1 MSLSSSGARMQ
12 GDDYQH
18 LLTWYYALMLLP
30 MPRSDPAESVTRI
43 EFEAPKAGHVDDI
56 VVHWRDCAEYI
67 QVKFA
72 TDGRGFNNSEWWLD
86 DSHGYSLLQRF
97 WKSWVQLKSNDNS
110 TMVLHTNRHRDPK
123 CTVMKCIS
131 SKNSLLMPL
140 IGENGPRSRRGRER
154 AKWAEHLEVREQDLL
169 EMLGCLKIRDGQ
181 ESFDKLVERVGEQHR
196 NLGLRCDR
204 EAVKSGMHAVREW
217 ITNGK
222 RSIDRKGMAECIR
235 DLELEA
241 APPRAALLVQEI
253 GYDHS
258 PDSATVALDWVGLFE
273 GEDPR
278 ARRRIK
284 DPAAWNERM
293 RPDLADA
300 ATEIRREGYNEVWV
314 RGLMCLPS
322 WFAVG
327 TVFSDVA
334 GWRIMCNKK
343 NEIWDSSADP
353 LTMRSKRRREK
364 VGPGPDLAVSL
375 SVSAS
380 IRTDVRKYIEATR
393 LPVGVLLDLEPPNG
407 ASDRALPDASTARGW
422 ARDVRDAVRQE
433 RGQQDDM
440 RLHLFLATPDVAAM
454 LLGYIWNRV
463 PETLLYADLNTGYA
477 PAYGFPV

>member
-1 MSLSSSGARMQ
+1 MQ

-18 LLTWYYALMLLP
+18 LLTWYYALKLLP
-30 MPRSDPAESVTRI
+30 MPRSDPAESVTRV
-43 EFEAPKAGHVDDI
+43 EFEAAEAGHVDDI
-56 VVHWRDCAEYI
+56 VVYWRDRAEYI

-86 DSHGYSLLQRF
+86 DSRGSSLLQKFR
-97 WKSWVQLKSNDNS
+97 KSWDQLKNNDNTA
-110 TMVLHTNRHRDPK
+110 TMILYTNRPRDPN
-123 CTVMKCIS
+123 CAAMECIS
-131 SKNSLLMPL
+131 GKDDLLTPRF
-140 IGENGPRSRRGRER
+140 GENGPRSRKGRER
-154 AKWAEHLEVREQDLL
+154 AKWAEHLEVGEQELL
-169 EMLGCLKIRDGQ
+169 EMLGRLKILDGKK
-181 ESFDKLVERVGEQHR
+181 SFDELAERVGERHR
-196 NLGLRCDR
+196 NLGLRGDR
-204 EAVKSGMHAVREW
+204 EAVRGGMHAVRDW
-217 ITNGK
+217 ITNCK
-222 RSIDRKGMAECIR
+222 HSIDREGMAECIQ

-241 APPRAALLVQEI
+241 SPPRATLLVQEI

-258 PDSATVALDWVGLFE
+258 PDSATVALNWVGLFD
-273 GEDPR
+273 GEEPS

-300 ATEIRREGYNEVWV
+300 AAEIRRRGYNEVWV
-314 RGLMCLPS
+314 RGLMRLPS

-327 TVFSDVA
+327 AVFSDVA
-334 GWRIMCNKK
+334 DWRIMCNKK

-353 LTMRSKRRREK
+353 LTMRSKRRRER

-380 IRTDVRKYIEATR
+380 IRTDVRKYIKAGR
-393 LPVGVLLDLEPPNG
+393 LPVGVLLDLEPPDG
-407 ASDRALPDASTARGW
+407 ASDRVLSDASTVRGW

-433 RGQQDDM
+433 RGQQGDM

-477 PAYGFPV
+477 PAYRFPV